1 MYKDSILGRYEIL
14 LTQKDG
20 NKFIVMIGGERKKS
34 DNSGMF
40 LDLLLKNFVDPF
52 LDRVGLVRKS
62 KVGHYNGW
70 NYDSQTGIYRLDDT
84 GKGKIIDETQRW
96 KELTI
101 GYFDI
106 NDFKDINKYGHDV
119 GDLALAAFG
128 EFLKALFNRE
138 SDLIFRNYHHGDEF
152 VVVTPTKYDNGEN
165 VSERYM
171 REGIPKEIT
180 LVFEKIKIPF
190 SYSLGVSTGKP
201 NNVEELEKLINEAD
215 RLCMREKGEKEKVA
229 ILARPIVQF
238 YK

>member
-1 MYKDSILGRYEIL
+1 MYKDSILGRYGIFSTER
-14 LTQKDG
+14 DG
-20 NKFIVMIGGERKKS
+20 DKFIVTIGGERKKS

-84 GKGKIIDETQRW
+84 GKSKIIERTRNW

-152 VVVTPTKYDNGEN
+152 VVVTPSKYDNGKN

-171 REGIPKEIT
+171 REGIPK
-180 LVFEKIKIPF
+180 KIIFVSKDVIIPF
-190 SYSLGVSTGKP
+190 SYSLGISSGKP

-215 RLCMREKGEKEKVA
+215 KLCIRNKKKRSA
-229 ILARPIVQF
+229 DILINPAMQF